1 MKVLLA
7 SPRWIKAVRIFAL
20 LAAVTMGTAACDESP
35 VLRKLPPDAVILAFG
50 DSLTFG
56 TGADAG
62 ESYPDM
68 LGTSISRDIVNA
80 GIPGEVS
87 ADGLERLPEV
97 LEQSAPALVVLMH
110 GGNDILRRLPKA
122 QTAQNLRSM
131 IGLIRASG
139 AQVVMLGVP
148 QFGLFLE
155 AAPFYATVA
164 EQDQVPID
172 LETLADIL
180 SDNALKSDT
189 VHPNAAGYR
198 QMATA
203 VANLLRERGAL

>member
-1 MKVLLA
+1 MKVVSALL
-7 SPRWIKAVRIFAL
+7 RRTRAVRLVAL
-20 LAAVTMGTAACDESP
+20 LSIIVVLVTACDESP
-35 VLRKLPPDAVILAFG
+35 KLHKLPPDAVILAFG

-56 TGADAG
+56 TGAPAG
-62 ESYPDM
+62 ESYTDV
-68 LGTSISRDIVNA
+68 LGTSISRQIVNA

-97 LEQSAPALVVLMH
+97 LEQNAPALVVLIH
-110 GGNDILRRLPKA
+110 GGNDILRRLSKA

-131 IGLIRASG
+131 VGLIRASG

-164 EQDQVPID
+164 EQDQVPVD
-172 LETLADIL
+172 LEILPDIL
-180 SDNALKSDT
+180 SDNDLKSDT

-198 QMATA
+198 RMATA
-203 VANLLRERGAL
+203 VANLLHERGAL

>member
-1 MKVLLA
+1 MKVVSALL
-7 SPRWIKAVRIFAL
+7 RRTRAVRLVAL
-20 LAAVTMGTAACDESP
+20 LSIIVLSVTACGESP
-35 VLRKLPPDAVILAFG
+35 MLHKLPPNAVILAFG

-56 TGADAG
+56 TGAPAG
-62 ESYPDM
+62 ESYTDV
-68 LGTSISRDIVNA
+68 LGMSIARQIVNA

-87 ADGLERLPEV
+87 ADGLERLPQV

-110 GGNDILRRLPKA
+110 GGNDILRRLPKT

-148 QFGLFLE
+148 QFGLFLD
-155 AAPFYATVA
+155 AAPFYAAVA
-164 EQDQVPID
+164 EQEQVPID
-172 LETLADIL
+172 LEILADIL
-180 SDNALKSDT
+180 SDNDLKSDT

-198 QMATA
+198 RMAAA
-203 VANLLRERGAL
+203 VAKLLRERGAL